1 MELYNLKH
9 PSQKVSFKEA
19 VQLGLGKDRGLF
31 FPTQIP
37 VLDDIEGLLALPFV
51 ERSKKVLGAWL
62 ASELGQDAVDELVE
76 RAFNFDLPLVAV

>member
-9 PSQKVSFKEA
+9 PSQVVNFSQA

-31 FPTQIP
+31 FPKSIP
-37 VLDDIEGLLALPFV
+37 VLSNIDALLALPFA

-62 ASELGQDAVDELVE
+62 ADELGQENVDKLVDK
-76 RAFNFDLPLVAV
+76 AFTFDVP